1 MAYDPQ
7 THHRRS
13 IRLRGYDYSQ
23 AGAYFVT
30 VCAHQKEHLF
40 GQIVEG
46 EMRTNE
52 YGEIVRLYWKHLP
65 RRHPGVQLDSFIV
78 MPNHIH
84 GIIIVGAVHEPP
96 KTAGVIHELPL
107 RHATGAIRK
116 SPLRRRMLLPNVIGY
131 FKMKT
136 GKRINQLRAR
146 PGAAVWQRN
155 YYEHIIRSEDE
166 LGKIREYIATNPL
179 RWLSDPENPGREV
192 DVPDR
197 W

>member
-1 MAYDPQ
+1 
-7 THHRRS
+7 
-13 IRLRGYDYSQ
+13 
-23 AGAYFVT
+23 
-30 VCAHQKEHLF
+30 
-40 GQIVEG
+40 
-46 EMRTNE
+46 
-52 YGEIVRLYWKHLP
+52 
-65 RRHPGVQLDSFIV
+65 
-78 MPNHIH
+78 
-84 GIIIVGAVHEPP
+84 
-96 KTAGVIHELPL
+96 
-107 RHATGAIRK
+107 
-116 SPLRRRMLLPNVIGY
+116 MLLPNVIGY